1 MKIHRKQRK
10 LIYSVVVLFVLII
23 AGVLGYML
31 IEGYSFIEALFMTI
45 ITISTVGYGVV
56 KPLSEA
62 GILFSTF
69 LIIFSLIL
77 IAIIIENF
85 VSTLLDEEVQRMI
98 KNKKMRRKL
107 QKLSDHVIVC
117 GYGRNGR
124 HAVEELLLHNEKVVV
139 IELKPEIIVDNELD
153 TNEKIYTIHGDA
165 TNEETLLSANI
176 KAAKALITTLPNDS
190 DNVFVVLTAREF
202 NPDILIISRASDD
215 RSESKLRRAGAN
227 YVILPD
233 SVGGHRM
240 GKLVSQPEVIEFL
253 DYLMLKSG
261 ETVNL
266 EQIYCNDLPP
276 VYIDKTLAEL
286 DVRRRSGANV
296 IGIKLPDGRYI
307 FNPGPDVKIQK
318 NSILFVI
325 GTPKQIAQLKEIL
338 KLNR

>member
-10 LIYSVVVLFVLII
+10 LIYSVVVLIALIFV
-23 AGVLGYML
+23 GVLGYMT

-56 KPLSEA
+56 RPLSEA
-62 GILFSTF
+62 GILFSTL

-77 IAIIIENF
+77 IALIIENF
-85 VSTLLDEEVQRMI
+85 AATLLDEEVQRMI
-98 KNKKMRRKL
+98 KNKRMKRKL
-107 QKLSDHVIVC
+107 QKLSNHVIVC
-117 GYGRNGR
+117 GYGRNGK

-139 IELKPEIIVDNELD
+139 IELKHETIVENELD
-153 TNEKIYTIHGDA
+153 INEKVYAIEGDA
-165 TNEETLLSANI
+165 TNEETLLNANI
-176 KAAKALITTLPNDS
+176 KQAKALITTLPNDS

-202 NPDILIISRASDD
+202 NPGILIISRASDD

-266 EQIYCNDLPP
+266 EQIYCNDLPS

-338 KLNR
+338 KLDR